1 MPNLRFVSHDLLE
14 RAVDQWTQGN
24 TSELY
29 DLLYNTEVKGFA
41 DGCNYMRNG
50 LSEFFD
56 TKLQILDML

>member
-1 MPNLRFVSHDLLE
+1 MPNLSLIGREALE
-14 RAVDQWTQGN
+14 QAIERWNQGDDF
-24 TSELY
+24 EMY
-29 DLLYNTEVKGFA
+29 DLLCNTEAKGFS